1 MAASTEIGQFFDIVP
16 FLASDHYFVKWW
28 KSIRGNTDLSW
39 DITKPFER
47 IHLTVHILI
56 SLVNSMKNLLVQ
68 CPSVSVK
75 TKNVGS
81 IRDFLSAEFLLD
93 FPMGVRVGVDN
104 LPEGNITID
113 KKQL

>member
-1 MAASTEIGQFFDIVP
+1 
-16 FLASDHYFVKWW
+16 
-28 KSIRGNTDLSW
+28 
-39 DITKPFER
+39 
-47 IHLTVHILI
+47 
-56 SLVNSMKNLLVQ
+56 MKDLLVQ

-113 KKQL
+113 KKNPIIEYDWLCIYIHISQSTIVYQHSCLQSSMYKVIHLH

>member
-1 MAASTEIGQFFDIVP
+1 M
-16 FLASDHYFVKWW
+16 
-28 KSIRGNTDLSW
+28 SW
-39 DITKPFER
+39 DITKPLER

-81 IRDFLSAEFLLD
+81 IRDFLSAEFSLD

-113 KKQL
+113 KKTNYRI